1 MRNFVAA
8 LGQHYPCKLCRRH
21 LRQKLQEPSLGP
33 VRVDN
38 RTALSQWFCELHN
51 RVNEDTGKPLHDCTP
66 FTLDLQYL
74 KDCGEC
80 EPSKA
85 AAGEQGAEED
95 VDTFDARLYA
105 KDSEHLLA
113 EMNEAM
119 DTMQS
124 RIEDLEA
131 ANARLKSSLA
141 AMVAAQ

>member
-1 MRNFVAA
+1 MGAA

-21 LRQKLQEPSLGP
+21 LRQKLQESTLGP

-85 AAGEQGAEED
+85 AAGEQ
-95 VDTFDARLYA
+95 RLGRM
-105 KDSEHLLA
+105 STPSTLA
-113 EMNEAM
+113 S
-119 DTMQS
+119 TPRT
-124 RIEDLEA
+124 RI
-131 ANARLKSSLA
+131 SSWRK
-141 AMVAAQ
+141 